1 MEDRLH
7 SLVGR
12 IVHVEQPRLGR
23 APQPPEAFRIIDVL
37 GLTGVLEPLSPTT
50 TTRLRPG
57 MPLALHLEGDEA
69 GSSLDAVVVE
79 APPGRDVLQV
89 RLPRLPERREVARQ
103 PASFAATIQ
112 VIGTAGR
119 EHPEQAATVVD
130 LSAAGVRLTTAGPI
144 PAGEHAFVSV
154 ALPGEVPV
162 LAIADVVGDP
172 FIVGGRHHIRMA
184 FSMIGDDD
192 RGRLVRHL
200 SGGPVSF
207 AAPRG

>member
-23 APQPPEAFRIIDVL
+23 TPQPPEPFRILDVI
-37 GLTGVLEPLSPTT
+37 GLTGVLEPLNPTT
-50 TTRLRPG
+50 TTKLRPG
-57 MPLALHLEGDEA
+57 MPLALHMDDEA
-69 GSSLDAVVVE
+69 GSRLDAVVVE

-89 RLPRLPERREVARQ
+89 RLPRLPERREIARQ
-103 PASFAATIQ
+103 TASFPATIQ
-112 VIGTAGR
+112 VIGTGAGQD
-119 EHPEQAATVVD
+119 HPEQAATVVD
-130 LSAAGVRLTTAGPI
+130 LSAAGVRLATAAPI
-144 PAGEHAFVSV
+144 PAGDRAFVSV

-172 FIVGGRHHIRMA
+172 FIVGGRHHVRMA